1 MSRTVETFVFLLLI
15 PALLEAIDI
24 KAFGITIPGP
34 LTLGRWT
41 FILGGLISL
50 NQSKN
55 MGLNTSVFKA
65 FFYILIGSAIGGFW
79 GKDFV
84 GNFFK
89 ITAFLLLILG
99 AVGLAPFWNKKK
111 MWNLLVMFMI
121 GNFIYWSYHVIDV
134 SYLRGGFNAY
144 STKFLVGDATN
155 HHIVGQ
161 AVSVSSLFLAIN
173 YFFKYGRLSVPGYLI
188 LIWTLFILL
197 LSETRSNFLITLLG
211 SAIIVFR
218 ESKNFG
224 RLIFLVIPLFFTVLY
239 VFSLFVFE
247 NDNIKQR
254 FDVNDSEYIE
264 HTTDI
269 RIVMLQEGLATFL
282 SNPQGI
288 GMLNMTVKINNKDL
302 MLHNQYLSFLISGGL
317 LALMGV
323 LIWIGPLS

>member
-1 MSRTVETFVFLLLI
+1 
-15 PALLEAIDI
+15 
-24 KAFGITIPGP
+24 
-34 LTLGRWT
+34 
-41 FILGGLISL
+41 
-50 NQSKN
+50 
-55 MGLNTSVFKA
+55 
-65 FFYILIGSAIGGFW
+65 
-79 GKDFV
+79 
-84 GNFFK
+84 
-89 ITAFLLLILG
+89 
-99 AVGLAPFWNKKK
+99 
-111 MWNLLVMFMI
+111 MFMI

-323 LIWIGPLS
+323 LIWIGSFGNNLIRVLRESTRRGVGYSTAVIAIMMVCMIFYFTLFTVESTGILFYVILSLTTHGELINKRKIIEMLGNR